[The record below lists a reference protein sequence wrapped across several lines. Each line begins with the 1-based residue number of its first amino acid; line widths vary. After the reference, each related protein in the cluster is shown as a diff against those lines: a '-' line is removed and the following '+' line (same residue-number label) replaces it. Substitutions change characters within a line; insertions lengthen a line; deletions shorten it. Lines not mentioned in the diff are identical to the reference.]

1 MYNKTVRQFTC
12 RMSYDDEEQ
21 VKIMQ
26 TLDDLNTDV
35 YKSVNRFMI
44 EALKY
49 YIKAINDGT
58 LTNAEASQKK
68 DYVTRNEIA
77 EMMLQFDEKLKEAKE
92 EVKSSLYEELF
103 KLLTGTLIA
112 ANSPFSQKT
121 LVDPSLQ
128 QSETGGSHNSEEQSQ
143 NKTED
148 ISGQLSQFDNVLSQV
163 MSWGDE

>member
-12 RMSYDDEEQ
+12 RMSYDDEEH

-26 TLDDLNTDV
+26 TLDDLNAGV

-49 YIKAINDGT
+49 YINAINDGT
-58 LTNAEASQKK
+58 LTNAEANRKK

-103 KLLTGTLIA
+103 KLLIGTLIA
-112 ANSPFSQKT
+112 ANSSYSQKS
-121 LVDPSLQ
+121 VADPQLQ
-128 QSETGGSHNSEEQSQ
+128 QSGEGEGNNEEQSQ

-148 ISGQLSQFDNVLSQV
+148 ISDQLRQYDNVLSQV

>member
-44 EALKY
+44 EALKH

-58 LTNAEASQKK
+58 LTNAEACQKK
-68 DYVTRNEIA
+68 DYVTRDEIT
-77 EMMLQFDEKLKEAKE
+77 EMMEQFDVKLEKAKE
-92 EVKSSLYEELF
+92 EVKNSLYEELF

-112 ANSPFSQKT
+112 TNSSFGQK
-121 LVDPSLQ
+121 LVVDPSL
-128 QSETGGSHNSEEQSQ
+128 
-143 NKTED
+143 
-148 ISGQLSQFDNVLSQV
+148 
-163 MSWGDE
+163 

>member
-1 MYNKTVRQFTC
+1 
-12 RMSYDDEEQ
+12 MSYDDEEQ

-49 YIKAINDGT
+49 YINIINDGT
-58 LTNAEASQKK
+58 LTNAEASRKK
-68 DYVTRNEIA
+68 DYVTRNEIT
-77 EMMLQFDEKLKEAKE
+77 EMMEQFDEKLKEAKE

-112 ANSPFSQKT
+112 ANSPFGQKS
-121 LVDPSLQ
+121 LVDPSVQ
-128 QSETGGSHNSEEQSQ
+128 QNGAGDCHNSEEQSQ

-148 ISGQLSQFDNVLSQV
+148 LSDQLSQYDNVLSQV